1 MSDKFADL
9 TRGEIARKFISRRQ
23 KVLLEEFFGTGLKG
37 AEFRLTN
44 FIVPNGMEIQSL
56 EAYWEIARRTIG
68 EKLDKQGVQAL
79 RLHLVEMAL
88 TEIKR

>member
-1 MSDKFADL
+1 MTDEFADL
-9 TRGEIARKFISRRQ
+9 TRGEIARKFISHQQ

-37 AEFRLTN
+37 AEFRLAN
-44 FIVPNGMEIQSL
+44 FIVPDAIEIESL
-56 EAYWEIARRTIG
+56 EAYGEIARRTIE

>member
-1 MSDKFADL
+1 MTGKFAGL

-23 KVLLEEFFGTGLKG
+23 KILLEEFFGTGLKG
-37 AEFRLTN
+37 AEIRLAN
-44 FIVPNGMEIQSL
+44 FIVPDGIEIDSL
-56 EAYWEIARRTIG
+56 EAYREIARRTIG

>member
-1 MSDKFADL
+1 MRDEFAGL
-9 TRGEIARKFISRRQ
+9 TRGEIARKFISRQQ

-37 AEFRLTN
+37 AEFRLAN
-44 FIVPNGMEIQSL
+44 FIVPDTIETEAL
-56 EAYWEIARRTIG
+56 EAYAEIARRTIG